1 MFLNARSD
9 LFKVEFPRTF
19 IPKAIKDKYSQ
30 YVFRMPTMINDVT
43 DLVNYTI
50 QTVTIP
56 TMNYTPVEQVKPD
69 VKNRFNQGD
78 NNPNSLGTSSTDA
91 GRTRRWRS
99 SQNYQE
105 IFTKEFTVT
114 FQLVDGHV
122 NYWIL
127 LDTLLYY
134 YDPTTKSR
142 FTENIP
148 VRILDA
154 EGNVM
159 FTALFIDCLFTG
171 LTEYQLSYSD
181 LSQEF
186 KTFDATFQYN
196 TLDLQLLPD
205 SKINKDK
212 FQVGSTASF
221 K

>member
-30 YVFRMPTMINDVT
+30 YVFR
-43 DLVNYTI
+43 
-50 QTVTIP
+50 IP

>member
-9 LFKVEFPRTF
+9 LFKVEFPRNF
-19 IPKAIKDKYSQ
+19 IPETLKEKYSP

-43 DLVNYTI
+43 DLINYTI

-56 TMNYTPVEQVKPD
+56 TMNYEPVEQTIAD
-69 VKNRFNQGD
+69 TKNKFSDQTASS
-78 NNPNSLGTSSTDA
+78 NSLGNSITEA
-91 GRTRRWRS
+91 GRTRKWRS
-99 SQNYQE
+99 SQNVQE

-114 FQLVDGHV
+114 FQLIDGHI

-127 LDTLLYY
+127 LDTLLYFY
-134 YDPTTKSR
+134 NFQNKER
-142 FTENIP
+142 FTQNIP

-159 FTALFIDCLFTG
+159 FTAQFVDCLFTG

-196 TLDLQLLPD
+196 TLSLELLPQD
-205 SKINKDK
+205 NIDKSKFIP
-212 FQVGSTASF
+212 GSSVIT
-221 K
+221 

>member
-19 IPKAIKDKYSQ
+19 IPESLKEKYAP
-30 YVFRMPTMINDVT
+30 YVFRMPTMINDVS
-43 DLVNYTI
+43 DLINYTI

-56 TMNYTPVEQVKPD
+56 TMNYEPVEQIIADTKSRLAPTD
-69 VKNRFNQGD
+69 VA
-78 NNPNSLGTSSTDA
+78 PNSLGNSSTEA
-91 GRTRRWRS
+91 GRNHKWRS
-99 SQNYQE
+99 SQNIQE
-105 IFTKEFTVT
+105 VFTKEFTVT
-114 FQLVDGHV
+114 FQLIDGHI

-127 LDTLLYY
+127 LDTLLYF
-134 YDPTTKSR
+134 YDFQNRER
-142 FTENIP
+142 FTQNIP

-159 FTALFIDCLFTG
+159 FTAQFVDCLFTG

-196 TLDLQLLPD
+196 TLSLELLPTD
-205 SKINKDK
+205 NLDKSKFIP
-212 FQVGSTASF
+212 GSTIIT
-221 K
+221 

>member
-19 IPKAIKDKYSQ
+19 IPQSLKDKYSP

-43 DLVNYTI
+43 DLINYTI

-56 TMNYTPVEQVKPD
+56 TMNYEPVEQMIPD
-69 VKNRFNQGD
+69 IKNKFAPQTAS
-78 NNPNSLGTSSTDA
+78 PNSLGNSTTEA
-91 GRTRRWRS
+91 GRKHTWRS
-99 SQNYQE
+99 SSNIQE
-105 IFTKEFTVT
+105 VFTKEFTVT
-114 FQLVDGHV
+114 FQLIDGHI

-127 LDTLLYY
+127 LDTLLYF
-134 YDPTTKSR
+134 YDFQNRER

-159 FTALFIDCLFTG
+159 FTAQFTDYLFTG

-196 TLDLQLLPD
+196 TLSLELLPD
-205 SKINKDK
+205 NKIDKSKFIPGTTVD
-212 FQVGSTASF
+212 T
-221 K
+221 

>member
-9 LFKVEFPRTF
+9 LFKVELPRMF
-19 IPKAIKDKYSQ
+19 IPKHLKEKYAP

-43 DLVNYTI
+43 DLINYTI

-56 TMNYTPVEQVKPD
+56 TMNYTPVEQVKPEA
-69 VKNRFNQGD
+69 KNKFDQEASTY
-78 NNPNSLGTSSTDA
+78 PNLGTSSTEA
-91 GRTRRWRS
+91 GRIRRWRS
-99 SQNYQE
+99 SQNMQE
-105 IFTKEFTVT
+105 IFTKEFQIT
-114 FQLVDGHV
+114 FQLIDGHI

-134 YDPTTKSR
+134 YDFKNRDR
-142 FTENIP
+142 FTQNLP

-159 FTALFIDCLFTG
+159 FTALFTDVLFTG

-196 TLDLQLLPD
+196 TLNLELLPSD
-205 SKINKDK
+205 NVNKDK
-212 FQVGSTASF
+212 FNSEGTRTS
-221 K
+221 

>member
-19 IPKAIKDKYSQ
+19 IPETLKEKYSP

-43 DLVNYTI
+43 DLINYTI

-56 TMNYTPVEQVKPD
+56 TMNYEPVEQTIAD
-69 VKNRFNQGD
+69 TKNQFSDQTASS
-78 NNPNSLGTSSTDA
+78 NSLGNSITEA
-91 GRTRRWRS
+91 GRTRKWRS
-99 SQNYQE
+99 SQNVQE

-114 FQLVDGHV
+114 FQLIDGHI

-127 LDTLLYY
+127 LDTLLYFY
-134 YDPTTKSR
+134 NFQNKER
-142 FTENIP
+142 FTQNIP

-159 FTALFIDCLFTG
+159 FTAQFVDCLFTG

-196 TLDLQLLPD
+196 TLSLELLPQD
-205 SKINKDK
+205 NIDKSKFIPG
-212 FQVGSTASF
+212 GSVIT
-221 K
+221 

>member
-19 IPKAIKDKYSQ
+19 IPDALKDKYSP

-43 DLVNYTI
+43 DLINYTI

-56 TMNYTPVEQVKPD
+56 TMNYEPVEQMIPD
-69 VKNRFNQGD
+69 TKNKFAPVAVS
-78 NNPNSLGTSSTDA
+78 PNSLGNSSTEA
-91 GRTRRWRS
+91 GRKHKWRS
-99 SQNYQE
+99 SSNIQE
-105 IFTKEFTVT
+105 VFTKEFTVT
-114 FQLVDGHV
+114 FQLIDGHI

-127 LDTLLYY
+127 LDTLLYF
-134 YDPTTKSR
+134 YDFQNRER

-159 FTALFIDCLFTG
+159 FTAQFTDCLFTG

-196 TLDLQLLPD
+196 TLALELLPND
-205 SKINKDK
+205 NIDKNK
-212 FQVGSTASF
+212 FIPGTTVIT
-221 K
+221 